1 MAIVARAATEA
12 APAAPGL
19 QAVRNDEHTRLCGL
33 AKRWLMRPN
42 SAGGPGCG
50 FAITEGWGDGPG
62 EKPDA
67 IGWRRSPYNGGAI
80 VVEAKASRA
89 DFLADARKP
98 HRQDPCHGV
107 GRWRYYL
114 CPEGLITPAELPAR
128 WGLLYATRRGSVRA
142 VAGPAAVLPHNRR
155 GEPVR
160 DAAGAIVGE
169 YTAYQQACTA
179 FEFTARNH
187 DLETAMLVALLVR
200 IGDPEALNLKL
211 RVANGQVASLIKQLN
226 ATRDELRNAQYRLM
240 AAHAA
245 AQGDD
250 VPAPARPR
258 ASMLDPSLPP

>member
-1 MAIVARAATEA
+1 MAIVAREQGESAQAEPHVK
-12 APAAPGL
+12 APRDDA
-19 QAVRNDEHTRLCGL
+19 HTRLCVL
-33 AKRWLMRPN
+33 AQRWLMRPN

-50 FAITEGWGDGPG
+50 FAITEGWGDGLG

-67 IGWRRSPYNGGAI
+67 VGWRRSPLDGGAI
-80 VVEAKASRA
+80 VVEAKVSRA

-98 HRQDPCHGV
+98 HRLNPSQGV

-114 CPEGLITPAELPAR
+114 CPEGLIEPNELPAR
-128 WGLLYATRRGSVRA
+128 WGLLYVTRRGSVRA
-142 VAGPAAVLPHNRR
+142 IAGPAAVLPHNRR

-160 DAAGAIVGE
+160 DAAGKIVGE
-169 YTAYQQACTA
+169 YMAYHQACA
-179 FEFTARNH
+179 EFQFTSRNH

-226 ATRDELRNAQYRLM
+226 AARDELRQAQYRLM

-245 AQGDD
+245 ARGDG
-250 VPAPARPR
+250 VPASARPR
-258 ASMLDPSLPP
+258 AT